1 MNNIS
6 STTANNIWNKKVHQ
20 LLVESG
26 VPKKYYVPQK
36 LVRRQ
41 VDKQLWDFLE
51 EYRNDVVN
59 KVHNGNNLV
68 ITSSIVGNGKTSWAI
83 RLLQRYIA
91 ETALDG
97 DLGDKGVF
105 CVCSNML
112 EIFGDFGYFETSIEF
127 FDYLNLLK
135 NCKLLVIDEIG
146 SGRITPVSY
155 NHFYDLIN
163 YRVDNGLTTIY
174 TTNYSDERIQEV
186 LGERLYSR
194 IYHTAT
200 VLEFRAD
207 NVRGY
212 SYEEVENFERRG

>member
-6 STTANNIWNKKVHQ
+6 SKTANNIWNKKVHQ

-41 VDKQLWDFLE
+41 VDEQLWNFLE
-51 EYRNDVVN
+51 DYRNDVVN
-59 KVHNGNNLV
+59 KVLNGNNLV
-68 ITSSIVGNGKTSWAI
+68 ITSPIVGNGKTSWAI

-127 FDYLNLLK
+127 FDYLNRLK

-212 SYEEVENFERRG
+212 SYEEVEKFERRG

>member
-6 STTANNIWNKKVHQ
+6 SKTANNIWNKKVHQ

-41 VDKQLWDFLE
+41 VDEQLWNFLE

-59 KVHNGNNLV
+59 KVHSGNNLV
-68 ITSSIVGNGKTSWAI
+68 ITSPIVGNGKTSWAI

-127 FDYLNLLK
+127 FDYLNRLK

-212 SYEEVENFERRG
+212 SYEEVEKFERRG

>member
-6 STTANNIWNKKVHQ
+6 SKTANNIWNKKVHQ

-41 VDKQLWDFLE
+41 VDEQLWNFLE
-51 EYRNDVVN
+51 DYRNDVVN

-68 ITSSIVGNGKTSWAI
+68 ITSPTVGNGKTSWAI

-127 FDYLNLLK
+127 FDYLNRLK

>member
-41 VDKQLWDFLE
+41 VDEQLWNFLE
-51 EYRNDVVN
+51 DYRNDVVN
-59 KVHNGNNLV
+59 KVHSGNNLV
-68 ITSSIVGNGKTSWAI
+68 ITSPIVGNGKTSWAI

-127 FDYLNLLK
+127 FDYLNRLK

-212 SYEEVENFERRG
+212 SYEEVEKFERRG

>member
-1 MNNIS
+1 MNSIS
-6 STTANNIWNKKVHQ
+6 SKTANNIWNKKVRQ

-41 VDKQLWDFLE
+41 VDEQLWNFLE
-51 EYRNDVVN
+51 DYRNDVVN
-59 KVHNGNNLV
+59 KVHSGNNLV
-68 ITSSIVGNGKTSWAI
+68 ITSPIVGNGKTSWAI

-127 FDYLNLLK
+127 FDYLNRLK

-174 TTNYSDERIQEV
+174 TTNYTDERIQEV

-200 VLEFRAD
+200 VLEFKAD

-212 SYEEVENFERRG
+212 SYEEVEKFERR

>member
-6 STTANNIWNKKVHQ
+6 SKTANNIWNKKVHQ

-41 VDKQLWDFLE
+41 VDEQLWDFLE
-51 EYRNDVVN
+51 DYRNDVVN
-59 KVHNGNNLV
+59 KVHSGNNLV
-68 ITSSIVGNGKTSWAI
+68 ITSPIVGNGKTSWVI

-127 FDYLNLLK
+127 FDYLNRLK

-146 SGRITPVSY
+146 SGRINPVSY

-212 SYEEVENFERRG
+212 SYEEVEKFERRG

>member
-41 VDKQLWDFLE
+41 VDEQLWDFLE

-59 KVHNGNNLV
+59 KVHSGNNLV
-68 ITSSIVGNGKTSWAI
+68 ITSPIVGNGKTSWAI

-127 FDYLNLLK
+127 FDYLNRLK

>member
-6 STTANNIWNKKVHQ
+6 SKTANNIWNKKVHQ

-41 VDKQLWDFLE
+41 VDEQLWIFLE

-59 KVHNGNNLV
+59 KVRNGNNLV
-68 ITSSIVGNGKTSWAI
+68 ITSPIVGNGKTSWAI

-127 FDYLNLLK
+127 FDYLNRLK

-212 SYEEVENFERRG
+212 SYKEVENFERRG

>member
-1 MNNIS
+1 MNSIS

-41 VDKQLWDFLE
+41 VDEQLWNFLE

-59 KVHNGNNLV
+59 KVHSGNNLV
-68 ITSSIVGNGKTSWAI
+68 ITSPIVGNGKTSWAI

-91 ETALDG
+91 ETALNG

-127 FDYLNLLK
+127 FDYLNRLK

>member
-6 STTANNIWNKKVHQ
+6 SKTANNIWNKKVHQ

-41 VDKQLWDFLE
+41 VDEQLWNFLE

-59 KVHNGNNLV
+59 KVHSGNNLV
-68 ITSSIVGNGKTSWAI
+68 ITSPIVGNGKTSWAI

-127 FDYLNLLK
+127 FDYLNRLK

-174 TTNYSDERIQEV
+174 TTNYNDERIQEV

-212 SYEEVENFERRG
+212 SYEEVQKFERRG

>member
-6 STTANNIWNKKVHQ
+6 SKTANNIWNKKVHQ

-41 VDKQLWDFLE
+41 VDEQLWNFLE

-68 ITSSIVGNGKTSWAI
+68 ITSPIVGNGKTSWAI

-127 FDYLNLLK
+127 FDYLNRLK

-212 SYEEVENFERRG
+212 SYEEVQKFERRG

>member
-41 VDKQLWDFLE
+41 VDEQLWIFLE

-59 KVHNGNNLV
+59 KVHIGNNLV
-68 ITSSIVGNGKTSWAI
+68 ITSPIVGNGKTSWAI

-127 FDYLNLLK
+127 FDYLNRLK

-174 TTNYSDERIQEV
+174 TTNYSDERIQKV

>member
-6 STTANNIWNKKVHQ
+6 SKTANNIWNKKVHQ

-41 VDKQLWDFLE
+41 VDEQLWNFLE

-59 KVHNGNNLV
+59 KVHSGNNLV
-68 ITSSIVGNGKTSWAI
+68 ITSPIVGNGKTSWAI

-127 FDYLNLLK
+127 FDYLNRLK

-212 SYEEVENFERRG
+212 SYEEVQKFERRG

>member
-1 MNNIS
+1 MEILS
-6 STTANNIWNKKVHQ
+6 RTHG
-20 LLVESG
+20 LPL
-26 VPKKYYVPQK
+26 
-36 LVRRQ
+36 
-41 VDKQLWDFLE
+41 
-51 EYRNDVVN
+51 RNLIPVSEHLYN
-59 KVHNGNNLV
+59 
-68 ITSSIVGNGKTSWAI
+68 S
-83 RLLQRYIA
+83 
-91 ETALDG
+91 
-97 DLGDKGVF
+97 
-105 CVCSNML
+105 
-112 EIFGDFGYFETSIEF
+112 FGDFGYFETSIEF
-127 FDYLNLLK
+127 FDYLNHLK

-212 SYEEVENFERRG
+212 SYEEVEKFERRG

>member
-1 MNNIS
+1 MDNIS
-6 STTANNIWNKKVHQ
+6 SKTANNIWNKKVHQ

-41 VDKQLWDFLE
+41 VDGQLWNFLE

-59 KVHNGNNLV
+59 KVHSGNNLV
-68 ITSSIVGNGKTSWAI
+68 ITSPIVGNGKTSWAI

-127 FDYLNLLK
+127 FDYLNRLK

>member
-6 STTANNIWNKKVHQ
+6 SKTANNIWNKKVHQ

-41 VDKQLWDFLE
+41 VDEQLWNFLE

-59 KVHNGNNLV
+59 KVHGGNNLV
-68 ITSSIVGNGKTSWAI
+68 ITSPIVGNGKTSWAI

-97 DLGDKGVF
+97 DLGHKGVF
-105 CVCSNML
+105 CVCSTML

-127 FDYLNLLK
+127 FDYLNRLK

>member
-6 STTANNIWNKKVHQ
+6 SKTANNIWNRKVHQ

-41 VDKQLWDFLE
+41 VDEQLWNFLE

-59 KVHNGNNLV
+59 KVHSGNNLV
-68 ITSSIVGNGKTSWAI
+68 ITSPIVGNGKTSWAI

-127 FDYLNLLK
+127 FDYLNRLK

>member
-6 STTANNIWNKKVHQ
+6 SKTANNIWNKKVHQ

-41 VDKQLWDFLE
+41 VDEQLWNFLE

-59 KVHNGNNLV
+59 KVHSGNNLV
-68 ITSSIVGNGKTSWAI
+68 ITSPIVGNGKTSWAI

-127 FDYLNLLK
+127 FDYLNRLK

-174 TTNYSDERIQEV
+174 TTNYSDERIREV

-212 SYEEVENFERRG
+212 SYEEVEKFERR

>member
-6 STTANNIWNKKVHQ
+6 SKTANNIWNKKVHQ

-41 VDKQLWDFLE
+41 VDGQLWNFLE

-59 KVHNGNNLV
+59 KVHSGNNLV
-68 ITSSIVGNGKTSWAI
+68 ITSPIVGNGKTSWAI

-127 FDYLNLLK
+127 FDYLNRLK

-212 SYEEVENFERRG
+212 SYEEVQKFERRG

>member
-6 STTANNIWNKKVHQ
+6 SKTANNIWNKKVHQ

-51 EYRNDVVN
+51 EYRNNVVN
-59 KVHNGNNLV
+59 KVNNGNNLV
-68 ITSSIVGNGKTSWAI
+68 ITSPIVGNGKTSWAI

-97 DLGDKGVF
+97 DLADKGVF

-127 FDYLNLLK
+127 FDYLNRLK

-200 VLEFRAD
+200 VLEFKAD

-212 SYEEVENFERRG
+212 SYEEVQKFERRG